1 VFRGRQPGVYSSWR
15 ICQAQVNGFS
25 NNSYRGYQTLEEAV
39 EEFNQFL
46 ADEAMAYQGMA
57 VQALPAQGMAL
68 QALPVQGMPA
78 HAMPL
83 QAMAVEAMPHHGEHK
98 FRDFTILVLMVVI
111 ARLLFFK

>member
-1 VFRGRQPGVYSSWR
+1 
-15 ICQAQVNGFS
+15 VNGFS
-25 NNSYRGYQTLEEAV
+25 NNSYRGYQTLEEVV

-46 ADEAMAYQGMA
+46 TDEAMAYQGMV
-57 VQALPAQGMAL
+57 VQAIRAQGMAL

-83 QAMAVEAMPHHGEHK
+83 QAMAVEAMHHHGGHM

>member
-1 VFRGRQPGVYSSWR
+1 VFRGRQPRVYGSWR

-39 EEFNQFL
+39 AEFNQFL
-46 ADEAMAYQGMA
+46 ADEAMGYQGMA

-78 HAMPL
+78 HAIRAGPEISGARGKNKIWAL
-83 QAMAVEAMPHHGEHK
+83 SIIVK
-98 FRDFTILVLMVVI
+98 VVI
-111 ARLLFFK
+111 NICSMIKCYQ

>member
-1 VFRGRQPGVYSSWR
+1 LFRGRQPGVYSSWR
-15 ICQAQVNGFS
+15 IYKAQVNGFL

-68 QALPVQGMPA
+68 QALPSPSNG
-78 HAMPL
+78 
-83 QAMAVEAMPHHGEHK
+83 
-98 FRDFTILVLMVVI
+98 R
-111 ARLLFFK
+111 

>member
-1 VFRGRQPGVYSSWR
+1 ME

-39 EEFNQFL
+39 EEFNLFL

-68 QALPVQGMPA
+68 QAMHVQGMSA

-83 QAMAVEAMPHHGEHK
+83 QAVAVEAMPHHGGYG
-98 FRDFTILVLMVVI
+98 FRDFIILVLMVVI
-111 ARLLFFK
+111 ARLLFFN